1 MQDRA
6 REKIFF
12 KTFGCRTNI
21 YDTELMKSYVKDY
34 EITSDELEAD
44 IVVINSCTVT
54 NSADSGV
61 RSYINGAKK
70 RGAKVILTGCGA
82 VSKGKDLFD
91 KNSVFGVMGASKKED
106 INSLLKFQKPFFE
119 LGNLDGIDKN
129 IVTNY
134 ENHTKAFI
142 KIQEGCDFVCSYC
155 IIPSVRGKARSMNE
169 ESILNE
175 AKILASNGYNE
186 LVLTGTNIGSYG
198 KDTDSSLGKLLSKL
212 GKINGIK
219 RIRLG
224 SIEPSQIDESFREI
238 LKESW
243 LEKHLHIALQH
254 TSEEMLRIMRRR
266 NKALKDIELF
276 LNLRELGFALG
287 TDFIV
292 GHPGESERIWTEAL
306 ENFKKFPLTH
316 LHCFAYS
323 PRDNTHSATMKV
335 DVSGDVAKE
344 RMKIL
349 KDIVLK
355 NNVDFRKERK
365 ASLEVLVERENG
377 KFYEGFDQFYNKVK
391 IKTNK
396 DILKEWTVIDEYDIK
411 DDASYAKI

>member
-1 MQDRA
+1 MQV
-6 REKIFF
+6 REKIYF

-34 EITSDELEAD
+34 EITNDENEAD

-54 NSADSGV
+54 NSADSGT
-61 RSYINGAKK
+61 RSYINSVKK

-82 VSKGKDLFD
+82 VSKGRELFD
-91 KNSVFGVMGASKKED
+91 KSSVFGVIGASKKED
-106 INSLLKFQKPFFE
+106 INSLLKAQNPFFE
-119 LGNLDGIDKN
+119 LGNLESIDKN

-198 KDTDSSLGKLLSKL
+198 KDTNSSLGKLLARL
-212 GKINGIK
+212 GQINGIK

-224 SIEPSQIDESFREI
+224 SIEPSQIDDSFREI

-243 LEKHLHIALQH
+243 LERHLHIALQH
-254 TSEEMLRIMRRR
+254 TSEAMLKIMRRR
-266 NKALKDIELF
+266 NRALKDIELF
-276 LNLRELGFALG
+276 LELAELGFALG

-292 GHPGESERIWTEAL
+292 GHPGESEQIWAETL

-335 DVSGDVAKE
+335 DVSGDIAKN

-349 KDIVLK
+349 KDIVLQ
-355 NNVDFRKERK
+355 NNIKFRQENSV
-365 ASLEVLVERENG
+365 ALSVLVEQKNG
-377 KFYEGFDQFYNKVK
+377 EFYEGFDQFYNKVK
-391 IKTNK
+391 IKTNR
-396 DILKEWTVIDEYDIK
+396 DIIKEWVIVDRYDIN
-411 DDASYAKI
+411 DEANYAKI

>member
-1 MQDRA
+1 MQA
-6 REKIFF
+6 REKIYF

-34 EITSDELEAD
+34 EITNDENEAD

-54 NSADSGV
+54 NSADSGT
-61 RSYINGAKK
+61 RSYINSVKK

-82 VSKGKDLFD
+82 VSKGRELFD
-91 KNSVFGVMGASKKED
+91 KSSVFGVIGASKKED
-106 INSLLKFQKPFFE
+106 INSLLKFENPFFE
-119 LGNLDGIDKN
+119 LGNLESIDKN

-169 ESILNE
+169 ASILNE

-198 KDTDSSLGKLLSKL
+198 KDTGSSLGKLLHRL
-212 GKINGIK
+212 GSINGIK

-243 LEKHLHIALQH
+243 LERHLHIALQH
-254 TSEEMLRIMRRR
+254 TSEAMLRIMRRR
-266 NKALKDIELF
+266 NRALKDIELF
-276 LNLRELGFALG
+276 LELAELGFALG

-292 GHPGESERIWTEAL
+292 GHPGESEQIWAEAL

-323 PRDNTHSATMKV
+323 PRNNTHSATMKI
-335 DVSGDVAKE
+335 DVSGNVAKE
-344 RMKIL
+344 RMKTL
-349 KDIVLK
+349 KEIVAQNNLK
-355 NNVDFRKERK
+355 FRNDNKVP
-365 ASLEVLVERENG
+365 LNILVEQLNG
-377 KFYEGFDQFYNKVK
+377 EFYEGFDQFYNKVK
-391 IKTNK
+391 IKTDR
-396 DILKEWTVIDEYDIK
+396 DIVKEWAIVDKYDVNNE
-411 DDASYAKI
+411 ANYAKI